1 MKAGWGERPAHGYGY
16 GARYIK
22 PFIDDIDKMFMN
34 RVEDKLNKTIPPNN
48 LEKLQIMY
56 PSRLDLP
63 SEAEI
68 GYQISSLIVKNN
80 RSGSIT
86 RTGMNEIY
94 IKCSFI
100 NLLPITITLIN
111 QFLSMIK

>member
-63 SEAEI
+63 SESEI
-68 GYQISSLIVKNN
+68 
-80 RSGSIT
+80 RSRIL
-86 RTGMNEIY
+86 RPIAKY
-94 IKCSFI
+94 KC
-100 NLLPITITLIN
+100 
-111 QFLSMIK
+111 